1 VPFPGAVPNLVGKK
15 GHLVQDGMD
24 HGDDVFSVHDHGC
37 PSRGMQSH
45 VENGAVSRDIDPSPP
60 EHGADPLA
68 KAGFTGQ
75 LQEEPERLIGKQV
88 L

>member
-1 VPFPGAVPNLVGKK
+1 
-15 GHLVQDGMD
+15 
-24 HGDDVFSVHDHGC
+24 
-37 PSRGMQSH
+37 MQSH